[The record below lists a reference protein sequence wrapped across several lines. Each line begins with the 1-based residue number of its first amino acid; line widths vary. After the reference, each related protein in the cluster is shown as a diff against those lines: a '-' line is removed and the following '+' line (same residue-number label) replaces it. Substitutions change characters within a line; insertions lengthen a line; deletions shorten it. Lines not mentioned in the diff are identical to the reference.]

1 MPRTIGHTRGDRRS
15 KAKKQADFLNA
26 LGDIGSI
33 TQACKKSRVP
43 RSTIYTWL
51 SEDKEFEKKHEE
63 ICQLVLGLLEDEA
76 HRRAVEG
83 TTRPIYQGGKK
94 VGTIKEYSDTLL
106 VVLLKARAPEKY
118 RDRISQEL
126 TGKNGGPIKT
136 VNTVVAL
143 SPEEIKN
150 YSKALEDEV

>member
-1 MPRTIGHTRGDRRS
+1 MPRTIGHTKGDRRS
-15 KAKKQADFLNA
+15 KAKKQADFLTA

-51 SEDKEFEKKHEE
+51 AEDEKFAKRHEQT
-63 ICQLVLGLLEDEA
+63 CQLVLGLLEDEA

-83 TTRPIYQGGKK
+83 TVKPIYQGGKK
-94 VGTIKEYSDTLL
+94 VGAIKEYSDTLL

-118 RDRISQEL
+118 RDRISQEV

-143 SPEEIKN
+143 TPDEVKN